1 MALKSDENITAR
13 ELLELQKQGFISSSK
28 LLEELKKSKRKEGS
42 SVLQQALASAPKAQ
56 MADPSAVD
64 VGTVPKVRTPE
75 AGPTSR
81 RGLDKIYMPKAAEG
95 MVRDRNMY
103 DMEPDPII
111 GQPDQMLAKGAYM
124 KQVNEE
130 RQAEK
135 NMADMANTRK
145 QQLANIAKDDSF
157 AKTGKSISYNQFLED
172 NVSGDLKA
180 KKPSGLMEEVLMSDT
195 SPKLMEES
203 VISGDDPTT
212 MLTEDIVQTSGQAAQ
227 ADIDAELERIA
238 DTSYLEEMPM
248 GRGTPAYRSIEE
260 ETIEA
265 DPPEVAEMKKVQED
279 PKARAELFKDLP
291 PAIKAQAKEEFGD
304 YYIDPST
311 GYAINLKS
319 LRKSQKRRE
328 HMDVIKHFPESL
340 RPAMLHKWGYL
351 DGEDVPVD
359 ERLQLDKQKL
369 GFEMT
374 KYFAGLN
381 ENKRQ
386 FNATFGEGKR
396 QFEATLGNK
405 KYEFGESMS
414 FKKTQQALLD
424 KQFGENVRQFDANL
438 AETQKKNV
446 ISGIGEFLKNGQF
459 EAATFYAKSNGLEL
473 PFSIKDALR
482 FQSAKKAKS
491 ASGDPVTS
499 MLASTYGVK
508 MSDYWKS
515 SDSTVEKLMS
525 PREDAGSGDSYF
537 DAGMRLINMV
547 PYKELPEDQRGQIS
561 EADYNARNFIAVK
574 NFYMN
579 QKYPRFHQAY
589 SEQQMLNEARRRQAQ
604 KGEDTPEQTNTSTI
618 PSRADDIDEDD
629 LDTSTMSET
638 QSSVVQPSN
647 QTQRRMTGL
656 SEASTG
662 QGFQVL
668 KDLIDKGKR
677 GREQMRR

>member
-28 LLEELKKSKRKEGS
+28 LLEELKKSKTKEGDRS
-42 SVLQQALASAPKAQ
+42 IKQALTKVET
-56 MADPSAVD
+56 DPDMVD
-64 VGTVPKVRTPE
+64 VGAVPMTNVSNF
-75 AGPTSR
+75 GPVNT
-81 RGLDKIYMPKAAEG
+81 GGGVGKAAQG
-95 MVRDRNMY
+95 MARDRNMY
-103 DMEPDPII
+103 DMEPEPII
-111 GQPDQMLAKGAYM
+111 QGPDEMLAKAAYM
-124 KQVNEE
+124 NQVNQE
-130 RQAEK
+130 RQAEQ
-135 NMADMANTRK
+135 NVADKDQERRAILEKMYKEGDEFLRK
-145 QQLANIAKDDSF
+145 DIEQNFGGKSLGRSSTFINADQAREEFLTGSKRADINDEDYIAM
-157 AKTGKSISYNQFLED
+157 GLGGESISYIGQ
-172 NVSGDLKA
+172 GQGRA
-180 KKPSGLMEEVLMSDT
+180 PSEE
-195 SPKLMEES
+195 
-203 VISGDDPTT
+203 
-212 MLTEDIVQTSGQAAQ
+212 QAANANPLERYKAL
-227 ADIDAELERIA
+227 ADTADAEQQKIVE
-238 DTSYLEEMPM
+238 
-248 GRGTPAYRSIEE
+248 
-260 ETIEA
+260 EA

-328 HMDVIKHFPESL
+328 HMDIIKHFPESL

-396 QFEATLGNK
+396 QFDSTLGNK

-424 KQFGENVRQFDANL
+424 KQFGEGKRQFDEKL
-438 AETQKKNV
+438 AETQRTNV

-473 PFSIKDALR
+473 PFSITDALR

-491 ASGDPVTS
+491 ASGDPMTTA
-499 MLASTYGVK
+499 LASGYSINMK
-508 MSDYWKS
+508 DYWKS

-537 DAGMRLINMV
+537 DAGMRLINAV
-547 PYKELPEDQRGQIS
+547 PYKELPEVERGKIS
-561 EADYNARNFIAVK
+561 EADYNAKNFTAVK
-574 NFYMN
+574 NMYMSR
-579 QKYPRFHQAY
+579 KYPGFHK
-589 SEQQMLNEARRRQAQ
+589 EFMELQMLKDITRKRKQ

-662 QGFQVL
+662 QGFKTV
-668 KDLIDKGKR
+668 KDLTTQGYQALQDLIEKGKR

>member
-424 KQFGENVRQFDANL
+424 KQFGENVRQFDAKL
-438 AETQKKNV
+438 AETQ
-446 ISGIGEFLKNGQF
+446 
-459 EAATFYAKSNGLEL
+459 
-473 PFSIKDALR
+473 
-482 FQSAKKAKS
+482 
-491 ASGDPVTS
+491 
-499 MLASTYGVK
+499 
-508 MSDYWKS
+508 
-515 SDSTVEKLMS
+515 
-525 PREDAGSGDSYF
+525 
-537 DAGMRLINMV
+537 
-547 PYKELPEDQRGQIS
+547 
-561 EADYNARNFIAVK
+561 
-574 NFYMN
+574 
-579 QKYPRFHQAY
+579 
-589 SEQQMLNEARRRQAQ
+589 
-604 KGEDTPEQTNTSTI
+604 
-618 PSRADDIDEDD
+618 
-629 LDTSTMSET
+629 
-638 QSSVVQPSN
+638 
-647 QTQRRMTGL
+647 RRM
-656 SEASTG
+656 
-662 QGFQVL
+662 
-668 KDLIDKGKR
+668 
-677 GREQMRR
+677 